1 MYIQYY
7 LTFLQDQ
14 QRSGNIIADAAFH
27 IVHLVHICM
36 NVDKLLKNHEIKHME
51 DFMLDD
57 KYNIRMD

>member
-14 QRSGNIIADAAFH
+14 QRSGNIIADGA
-27 IVHLVHICM
+27 VHIIHFVHISM
-36 NVDKLLKNHEIKHME
+36 NVDKFFKNHEIKHTE